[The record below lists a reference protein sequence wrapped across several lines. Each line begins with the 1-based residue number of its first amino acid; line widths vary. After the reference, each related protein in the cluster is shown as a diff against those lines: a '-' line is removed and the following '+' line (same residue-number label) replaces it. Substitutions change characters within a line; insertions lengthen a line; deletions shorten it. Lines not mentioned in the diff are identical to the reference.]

1 MYVALYK
8 KTCYIHVHIT
18 SYRIVTYPNVSPC
31 RAVSHRIT
39 YRLAVQRRK
48 FLRRVERV
56 TGNMDF
62 FLADGCLI
70 APIDHDF
77 ITIWCPCNLF
87 HDINRSI
94 TQSKDLLEVRT
105 AKFRRLKRKKKQTV
119 KTNNTDKCFYICH
132 LIHPRFINNKRWK
145 HLYVQLTDQMI
156 HYL

>member
-1 MYVALYK
+1 MTHFSYVYVALYK

-18 SYRIVTYPNVSPC
+18 SYRIVTYPNVSLC

-105 AKFRRLKRKKKQTV
+105 AKFRRLKRKK
-119 KTNNTDKCFYICH
+119 N
-132 LIHPRFINNKRWK
+132 RRWK
-145 HLYVQLTDQMI
+145 PTILTNVSIYVIWYI
-156 HYL
+156 HDLSTTKGGNICMSN